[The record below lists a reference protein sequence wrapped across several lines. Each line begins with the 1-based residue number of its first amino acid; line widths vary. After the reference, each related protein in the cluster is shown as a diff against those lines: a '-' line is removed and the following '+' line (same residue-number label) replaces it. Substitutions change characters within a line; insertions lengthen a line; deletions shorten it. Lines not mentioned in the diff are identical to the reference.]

1 MATASFKVLGMCC
14 AEEVATLRRELS
26 PRPGVEDLSLEIT
39 AEMAVSLLV
48 VANAMRLLAT
58 ESSQGANTHA

>member
-1 MATASFKVLGMCC
+1 MPTASFKAQGMCC
-14 AEEVATLRRELS
+14 AEEVAVLRRELAVL
-26 PRPGVEDLSLEIT
+26 PVVEEVSFDIAADLG
-39 AEMAVSLLV
+39 VSLLV